1 MNEGS
6 LEINWGF
13 AESMSYASLLSEGY
27 PIRVTGQDVRRGTFS
42 HRHAC
47 VFDKETGDGYIP
59 LSKIARDHNTRFDIY
74 DSLLSEEAVLGFE
87 YGYSATWPTGLTIWE
102 AQFGDFV
109 NGAQVV
115 IDQFIV
121 SAQHKWERLS
131 GLVMLLPHGY
141 EGQGPEHSSARI
153 ERFLQL
159 CASENIQVCVPSSPS
174 QIFHLLRRQ
183 AIRKMRTPLIVI
195 SPKSLLRNPNA
206 TSSINELTDGSFQCV
221 IDSDTKKK
229 SNVKK
234 IILCSGKVFY
244 DLQNKKIQDKKEHIA
259 IVRIEQLYPFPYDDL
274 EECLK
279 KYKNV
284 EEIVWCQ
291 EEPANQGAWF
301 SHRHR
306 LQRVLDRLDSGKEIS
321 MVSRPPAAAP
331 AVGMMKLH
339 LEQQNNLIEEALK

>member
-1 MNEGS
+1 MNEGG

-27 PIRVTGQDVRRGTFS
+27 PIRITGQDVRRGTFS

-47 VFDKETGDGYIP
+47 VFDQETGDGYIP

-206 TSSINELTDGSFQCV
+206 TSSINELTHGSFQCV

-306 LQRVLDRLDSGKEIS
+306 LQRVLDRLDLGKEIF

>member
-1 MNEGS
+1 M
-6 LEINWGF
+6 
-13 AESMSYASLLSEGY
+13 SMRKG
-27 PIRVTGQDVRRGTFS
+27 
-42 HRHAC
+42 HAC

-195 SPKSLLRNPNA
+195 SPKSLLRNPSA
-206 TSSINELTDGSFQCV
+206 TSSIDELIEGSFQCV
-221 IDSDTKKK
+221 IDSDIKKK

-244 DLQNKKIQDKKEHIA
+244 DLQNKKIQNNKEHIA
-259 IVRIEQLYPFPYDDL
+259 ILRIEQLYPFPYDDL

-306 LQRVLDRLDSGKEIS
+306 LQRVLDRLDSGKEIL